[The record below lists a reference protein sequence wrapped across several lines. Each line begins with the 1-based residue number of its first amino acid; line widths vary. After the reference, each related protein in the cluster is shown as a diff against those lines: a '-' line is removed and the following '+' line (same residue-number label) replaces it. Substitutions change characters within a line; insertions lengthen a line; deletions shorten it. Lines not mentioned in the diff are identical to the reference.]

1 MVENRK
7 QNLRSMDQ
15 IVRFMLGSETMIL
28 ILENIPLMRVT
39 LIVIG
44 NVK

>member
-15 IVRFMLGSETMIL
+15 IVRFMLDSETMIL
-28 ILENIPLMRVT
+28 ILENIRLMRVT